1 MPSKLKRKGK
11 KTIFDSVRKPTPPP
25 SKKIGVR
32 RPEEKIHPSKRNTKH
47 KEKLEREPGDA
58 DL

>member
-1 MPSKLKRKGK
+1 MPSKPKRKSK
-11 KTIFDSVRKPTPPP
+11 KTIFETVRKPTPPP

-32 RPEEKIHPSKRNTKH
+32 RPEEKIHPSKRGTKH
-47 KEKLEREPGDA
+47 KEKLEREVGDA